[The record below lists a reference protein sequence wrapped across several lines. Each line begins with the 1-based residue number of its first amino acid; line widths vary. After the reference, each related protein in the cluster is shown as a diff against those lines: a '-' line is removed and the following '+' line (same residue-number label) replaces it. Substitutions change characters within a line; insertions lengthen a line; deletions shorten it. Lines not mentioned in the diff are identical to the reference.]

1 MPAET
6 TAFAPAKVNLALHV
20 TGKRSDGYHL
30 LDSLVVFAQVGDR
43 LRLRR
48 SDAPRLTVTGPFAEG
63 VPTGSDN
70 LIWKAHGRV
79 DGAPTL
85 DIHLEK
91 NLPHAAGIG
100 GGSADAAAVLR
111 ALTGY
116 FKRTMPA
123 AHEVL
128 SLGADVPVCLSDKPQ
143 RMQGIGETVTPS
155 PLLPPLHL
163 VLVNPGVSVPTGP
176 VFKALETVDGA
187 PMTAMSW
194 GLGRDAQ
201 ARFLDWLATQRND
214 LEAPARS
221 LTPEIDQVL
230 DGLMGTDGCKLA
242 RMSGSGATCFGLYF
256 DRKAAQNAAE
266 SLSRTQPDWWVV
278 SAPILGTTENRAV
291 LLTGNSAKQARKRR

>member
-1 MPAET
+1 MPSET

-20 TGKRSDGYHL
+20 TGKRADGYHL
-30 LDSLVVFAQVGDR
+30 LDSLVVFAGVGDR
-43 LRLRR
+43 LRLKR
-48 SDAPRLTVTGPFAEG
+48 SDTSRLAVTGPFADG
-63 VPTGSDN
+63 VPTGPDN
-70 LIWKAHGRV
+70 LIWKAHALV
-79 DGAPTL
+79 PDAPTL

-111 ALTGY
+111 ALTGH

-143 RMQGIGETVTPS
+143 RMQGIGETLAPS
-155 PLLPPLHL
+155 PLLPPLHM

-176 VFKALETVDGA
+176 VFQGLNTVDGS
-187 PMTAMSW
+187 PMTAMTW
-194 GLGRDAQ
+194 GLGQGAQ
-201 ARFLDWLATQRND
+201 DRFIDWLATQRND

-221 LTPEIDQVL
+221 LAPEIGTVL
-230 DGLMGTDGCKLA
+230 DGLMSTDGCKLA

-256 DRKAAQNAAE
+256 DQKAAQDAADK
-266 SLSRTQPDWWVV
+266 LVAAHPDWWVL
-278 SAPILGTTENRAV
+278 SAPVLGATE
-291 LLTGNSAKQARKRR
+291 KRDKS